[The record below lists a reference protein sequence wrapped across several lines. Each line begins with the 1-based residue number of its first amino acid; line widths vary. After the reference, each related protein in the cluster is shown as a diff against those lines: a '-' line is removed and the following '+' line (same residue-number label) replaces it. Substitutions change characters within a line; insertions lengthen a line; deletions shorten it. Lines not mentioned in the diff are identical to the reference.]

1 MPKIEAPT
9 VAEHRAMRRRAVV
22 DNAVELLVSEGP
34 TALTPAAV
42 AKMTGLARTSVYQYF
57 PTSGELLGAAIE
69 QLFVASQADLDAA
82 LSRAGQDVDERIA
95 AYVQATLET
104 ARRGHS
110 PTRLVGV
117 ELPAACRLRLRLLH
131 DEVGRPLREI
141 VAASGAEDVA
151 TTTALA
157 NGVIAGAVALVEH
170 GADLERTTRQTLQ
183 FLQRALRDGV
193 VGQPARPS

>member
-34 TALTPAAV
+34 GALTPAAV

-69 QLFVASQADLDAA
+69 ALFVASQADLDAA
-82 LSRAGQDVDERIA
+82 LARAGEGVDARIA
-95 AYVQATLET
+95 AYVRATLET

-110 PTRLVGV
+110 PTRLVGI
-117 ELPAACRLRLRLLH
+117 ELPEACRARLRALH
-131 DEVGRPLREI
+131 DEVARPLREI
-141 VAASGAEDVA
+141 VAAAGATDVA

-170 GADLERTTRQTLQ
+170 GAPLDHTAEETLR
-183 FLQRALRDGV
+183 FLQRALRASDG
-193 VGQPARPS
+193 A

>member
-22 DNAVELLVSEGP
+22 DNAVTLLVTEGP
-34 TALTPAAV
+34 AALTPAAV
-42 AKMTGLARTSVYQYF
+42 AKLTGLARTSVYQYF

-69 QLFVASQADLDAA
+69 QLFVASQRELNQALAETGEDLD
-82 LSRAGQDVDERIA
+82 DRIA
-95 AYVQATLET
+95 AYVRATLET

-117 ELPAACRLRLRLLH
+117 ELPEVYRRRLRELH
-131 DEVGRPLREI
+131 EEVARPLRQI
-141 VAASGAEDVA
+141 VEASGAGDVDL
-151 TTTALA
+151 TTALA

-170 GADLERTTRQTLQ
+170 GADLERTTRHTLR
-183 FLQRALRDGV
+183 FLQRALSR
-193 VGQPARPS
+193 A

>member
-22 DNAVELLVSEGP
+22 DNAVELLVTQGP
-34 TALTPAAV
+34 SALTPAAV

-69 QLFVASQADLDAA
+69 QLLVASQVDVDAA
-82 LSRAGQDVDERIA
+82 LAGAGDDLGDRIA
-95 AYVQATLET
+95 AYVRATLET
-104 ARRGHS
+104 ARRGHN

-117 ELPAACRLRLRLLH
+117 ELPDACRARLRDLH
-131 DEVGRPLREI
+131 DQIAKPLRDI
-141 VAASGAEDVA
+141 VRDSGVADVD

-170 GADLERTTRQTLQ
+170 GADLEQTSHQTLG
-183 FLQRALRDGV
+183 FLQRAL
-193 VGQPARPS
+193 ARA

>member
-22 DNAVELLVSEGP
+22 DNAVTLLVTEGP
-34 TALTPAAV
+34 AALTPAAV
-42 AKMTGLARTSVYQYF
+42 AKLTGLARTSVYQYF

-69 QLFVASQADLDAA
+69 QLFVASQRELNQALAETGEDLD
-82 LSRAGQDVDERIA
+82 DRIA
-95 AYVQATLET
+95 AYVRATLET

-117 ELPAACRLRLRLLH
+117 ELPEVYRRRLRELH
-131 DEVGRPLREI
+131 EEVARPLRQI
-141 VAASGAEDVA
+141 VEASGAGDVDL
-151 TTTALA
+151 TTALA

-170 GADLERTTRQTLQ
+170 GADLERTTQHTLR
-183 FLQRALRDGV
+183 FLQRALSR
-193 VGQPARPS
+193 A